1 MPREV
6 KLSIPHH
13 LGAEEA
19 TRRIREGLD
28 RLRADYGSYLSEAH
42 ADWRENHADVGI
54 GAFGQHV
61 NGTIEVMPD
70 QVEVTVL
77 LPVLLAGFAE
87 RARTFLE
94 SKGADML
101 CLPPGTHS

>member
-6 KLSIPHH
+6 KLSIPHN

-19 TRRIREGLD
+19 TRRIREGLE
-28 RLRADYGSYLSEAH
+28 RLRNDYGSYLNEAR
-42 ADWRENHADVGI
+42 ADWRDNHADIGI

-61 NGTIEVMPD
+61 TGTIDVMQT

-87 RARTFLE
+87 RARVFLE

-101 CLPPGTHS
+101 RLPPGTRS